1 MTKAQLCRRIEEERI
16 IAIVRKVYGDDLLF
30 LTEALLDAGISTL
43 EVTFDQQDPGCVKKT
58 SGAIAAVLNAFGSRC
73 SCGAGTVLTREQ
85 ADAAAD
91 AGASLI
97 ISPNC
102 NEPLIRHTVEL
113 GLVSIPGCM
122 TPSEILAAHDSGAD
136 FVKVFPAGSLGP
148 DYIKNISAP
157 ISHVKFLAVGGV
169 DAENY
174 LAFLKAGCTGAG
186 IGGSLTNRALIAAR
200 DREQLTKNAAQYVA
214 IARAFHQEAS
224 K

>member
-1 MTKAQLCRRIEEERI
+1 MNKALLCRRIEEERI

-85 ADAAAD
+85 ADAAAN

-102 NEPLIRHTVEL
+102 NEAIIRHTVQL

-122 TPSEILAAHDSGAD
+122 TPSEILAAHDAGAD
-136 FVKVFPAGSLGP
+136 FIKIFPAGSLGP
-148 DYIKNISAP
+148 NYIKNISAP

-174 LAFLKAGCTGAG
+174 GAFLKAGCTGAG
-186 IGGSLTNRALIAAR
+186 IGGSLTNRALIAER
-200 DREQLTKNAAQYVA
+200 NREQLTKNAAQYVA